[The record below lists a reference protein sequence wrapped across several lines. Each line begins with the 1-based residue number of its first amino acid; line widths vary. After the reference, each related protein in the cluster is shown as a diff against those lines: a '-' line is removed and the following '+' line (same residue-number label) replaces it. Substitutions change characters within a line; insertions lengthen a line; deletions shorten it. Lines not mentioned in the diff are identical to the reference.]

1 MSHLIISF
9 AGLCVCG
16 LGRAVLLVR
25 LGAVHIGTLHL
36 TLMKWEF
43 SYYYIYIT
51 QKGIKMVEWM
61 KEDEALKP

>member
-1 MSHLIISF
+1 
-9 AGLCVCG
+9 
-16 LGRAVLLVR
+16 
-25 LGAVHIGTLHL
+25 
-36 TLMKWEF
+36 MKWEF